1 MIMVGIVLQT
11 TTVPEVILI
20 SGVIIEKE
28 KVVDLGSL
36 TIFCSRCFTS
46 VCGVNIGQML
56 YVSPIWCFKNV

>member
-46 VCGVNIGQML
+46 VCGVDIGQML
-56 YVSPIWCFKNV
+56 